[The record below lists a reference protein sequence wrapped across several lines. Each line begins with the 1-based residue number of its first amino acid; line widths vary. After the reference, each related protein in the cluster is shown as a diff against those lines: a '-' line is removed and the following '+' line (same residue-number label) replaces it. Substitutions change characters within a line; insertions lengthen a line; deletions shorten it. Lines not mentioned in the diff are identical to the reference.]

1 MLFSFRLC
9 VGFFVACE
17 ALGCAALLFFYSSAF
32 VFSKKNKCA
41 ALKR

>member
-17 ALGCAALLFFYSSAF
+17 ALGRAALLFFLFIGYC
-32 VFSKKNKCA
+32 VQQKK
-41 ALKR
+41 